1 MARLGSELLLW
12 LLVPLLLRAAPVPDD
27 VHYLT
32 SDITITPRSRTGESY
47 SVKMQ
52 LDGKDITASSCV
64 TELKASMEDMASETK
79 KPLLETDPKHYGTS
93 YLFSLQCQSEANGSI
108 HGNLTFGFAEKI
120 YLNRYMREKHWRMV
134 DPVGRELMKILS
146 KDKHLSM
153 TYEKILSEHCN
164 ALSELVNCEKTTT
177 KALPTNPSC
186 QEAMSKTTVPGGTVI
201 DNSTALGGAI
211 PSKPETLNL
220 NSWIF
225 IVPALV
231 MIVFQY
237 CVI

>member
-1 MARLGSELLLW
+1 
-12 LLVPLLLRAAPVPDD
+12 

-52 LDGKDITASSCV
+52 LDGKDI
-64 TELKASMEDMASETK
+64 
-79 KPLLETDPKHYGTS
+79 
-93 YLFSLQCQSEANGSI
+93 LFSLQCQSEANGSI

-120 YLNRYMREKHWRMV
+120 CLNRYMREKHWRMV

-153 TYEKILSEHCN
+153 TYEKILSEHCC
-164 ALSELVNCEKTTT
+164 LVI
-177 KALPTNPSC
+177 API
-186 QEAMSKTTVPGGTVI
+186 AMSKTTVPG
-201 DNSTALGGAI
+201 TARLA
-211 PSKPETLNL
+211 KPETLNL

-231 MIVFQY
+231 ILPV
-237 CVI
+237 